1 MKQWSIY
8 YNKNCLQAEFGW
20 VFFIQ
25 AKDQLVPVEK
35 ALDDVATLIKPMKPQ
50 LEKLRDL
57 LQDGGQQA
65 EDAQE
70 NAEKADKE
78 AAAGSQ
84 VKDLLQLL
92 QTDRQALTLIRKREQ
107 EPSVSFYLHL
117 SVICKREYK

>member
-1 MKQWSIY
+1 M
-8 YNKNCLQAEFGW
+8 
-20 VFFIQ
+20 
-25 AKDQLVPVEK
+25 PVEK

-84 VKDLLQLL
+84 VKDLL
-92 QTDRQALTLIRKREQ
+92 
-107 EPSVSFYLHL
+107 
-117 SVICKREYK
+117 

>member
-1 MKQWSIY
+1 M
-8 YNKNCLQAEFGW
+8 
-20 VFFIQ
+20 
-25 AKDQLVPVEK
+25 PVEK

-65 EDAQE
+65 EDARD

-78 AAAGSQ
+78 AAAGNQ

-92 QTDRQALTLIRKREQ
+92 
-107 EPSVSFYLHL
+107 
-117 SVICKREYK
+117 